1 MQLAWKRSTLM
12 LAVSFLSQFDLKV
25 YSIYTGA
32 DGRKSIQLGD
42 VYPEFKFLM
51 FGCHLDSEEGLV

>member
-1 MQLAWKRSTLM
+1 MSAIS
-12 LAVSFLSQFDLKV
+12 VLSQFDLKV

-32 DGRKSIQLGD
+32 DGRKSVQLRD

-51 FGCHLDSEEGLV
+51 FGCHLGSEEGLV

>member
-1 MQLAWKRSTLM
+1 MSAI
-12 LAVSFLSQFDLKV
+12 SFLSQFDLKV

-51 FGCHLDSEEGLV
+51 FGCHLGSEESLV